1 MVALPPGLVAAA
13 EHRVV
18 APLVLALL
26 TLALVHCSLAD
37 HLVAQSN
44 LEEVAGKVPVPALA
58 GMALA
63 GTTAAQLPALV
74 VVLALAGTALAGTA
88 AAQLPSEQLSAE
100 LNESPPQMQLP
111 PHVRQFSAHARA
123 LNLSMEPFMNAFA
136 NADLPLVEAG
146 PRARERARE
155 MRTVL
160 SLPRLTWQIPVGD
173 TCGCLDE
180 QAFAPKRTS
189 KFKTWPLA
197 SRTGETLTAG
207 ERLFCAAKIIW
218 LSDGEKG
225 SRCPAGLMWKYDG
238 AADCGA
244 LAGTGASAAAG
255 RPGA

>member
-44 LEEVAGKVPVPALA
+44 LEEEAGKVPASVSVSVPALVAVPALA

-123 LNLSMEPFMNAFA
+123 LN
-136 NADLPLVEAG
+136 
-146 PRARERARE
+146 
-155 MRTVL
+155 
-160 SLPRLTWQIPVGD
+160 
-173 TCGCLDE
+173 
-180 QAFAPKRTS
+180 
-189 KFKTWPLA
+189 
-197 SRTGETLTAG
+197 
-207 ERLFCAAKIIW
+207 
-218 LSDGEKG
+218 
-225 SRCPAGLMWKYDG
+225 
-238 AADCGA
+238 
-244 LAGTGASAAAG
+244 
-255 RPGA
+255 